1 MRSLVKTSKFSRA
14 FRKFTKRN
22 SQLEAKVE
30 ETLRQMQEDV
40 FAEGLGT
47 HKLSGN
53 LEGIIA
59 CSCGYDCRILFII
72 EAEGEGESI
81 ILLDVGKHDDVY

>member
-1 MRSLVKTSKFSRA
+1 LRNLVKTPKFSRA

-22 SQLEAKVE
+22 YQLEARVE

-40 FAEGLGT
+40 FAESLGT

-72 EAEGEGESI
+72 EVDGEGESI
-81 ILLDVGKHDDVY
+81 VLLDVGKHDDVY